1 MVDQELPGNPPR
13 EAALSRDQGTAPAR
27 QMTPC
32 SPGRRS
38 LIRLGLGAAATLV
51 GAGLGLPATATPLAR
66 LRERGTL
73 VVGFY
78 SEMPPF
84 HDAGKGIDVDLAGAL
99 AESMQ
104 LKLSMLPFP
113 AGEDMNDDLRNMVWK
128 GHYLGFGPADVLMHV
143 PVDKPL
149 MDNTPQVNIF
159 GPYYRERV
167 MVARKLEVLP
177 RLESLSDIG
186 KETLAVPGLSLAG
199 WLLLGADG
207 GAYKDQ
213 VRTQYKDG
221 CEAAR
226 ALLAG
231 EVNVAAGLSSEL
243 QSVLSRDSRFA
254 VEPLPSPR
262 APRNG
267 WAVGMA
273 VKRDSTELAQALQRG
288 INELSAD
295 GRLGKI
301 FTSAGVSLEAR
312 LRLVHPH
319 PLFAPRLKSRP
330 VDRAALFLSFFGAE
344 PATGGRTVATR
355 NNPDVLQGFSLGS
368 GGLSLGT

>member
-1 MVDQELPGNPPR
+1 VVDQELPGNPPR
-13 EAALSRDQGTAPAR
+13 EAAVSRLT
-27 QMTPC
+27 

-38 LIRLGLGAAATLV
+38 ALRLGLGAAASL
-51 GAGLGLPATATPLAR
+51 AGLTLALPVAATPLAK

-73 VVGFY
+73 VVGLY
-78 SEMPPF
+78 NDMPPF
-84 HDAGKGIDVDLAGAL
+84 HVAGKGIDVELARAL
-99 AESMQ
+99 ADSMQ
-104 LKLSMLPFP
+104 LKLSMLPFH
-113 AGEDMNDDLRNMVWK
+113 ADEDMNDDLRNMVWR

-149 MDNTPQVNIF
+149 MDNTPQASIF

-167 MVARKLEVLP
+167 AVARNVAALP
-177 RLESLSDIG
+177 KLESLADIG
-186 KETLAVPGLSLAG
+186 KEPVAVPGLSLAG
-199 WLLLGADG
+199 WLMLGADS

-213 VRTQYKDG
+213 VRTQFKDG

-231 EVNVAAGLSSEL
+231 EVKVAAGLSSEL
-243 QSVLSRDSRFA
+243 QSVLAQDSRFV

-288 INELSAD
+288 VNELSAD
-295 GRLGKI
+295 GRLSKI
-301 FTSAGVSLEAR
+301 FAAAGVGW
-312 LRLVHPH
+312 
-319 PLFAPRLKSRP
+319 KP
-330 VDRAALFLSFFGAE
+330 V
-344 PATGGRTVATR
+344 
-355 NNPDVLQGFSLGS
+355 
-368 GGLSLGT
+368 